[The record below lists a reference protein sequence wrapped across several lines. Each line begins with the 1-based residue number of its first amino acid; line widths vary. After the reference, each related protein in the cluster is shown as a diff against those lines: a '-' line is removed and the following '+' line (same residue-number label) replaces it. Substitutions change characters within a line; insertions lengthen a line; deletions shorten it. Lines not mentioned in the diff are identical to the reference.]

1 MTERIAVGYIPRT
14 KGVRGVVKV
23 EVLTHRLSRFDEL
36 SHVVVQKEGHAD
48 RPLDIEHWHSEPP
61 GILMKFVG
69 IDNPEE
75 ARETLVKGYITIAP
89 HEMAPLPKD
98 IYYISD
104 LVGCVVQDESGGHLG
119 KIAEV
124 LKMPSTDVYVVRDGR
139 RELLVPAV
147 RDYIVEISIPQRR
160 LVVRGIEDLLTVS

>member
-1 MTERIAVGYIPRT
+1 MTKRVAVGYIPRT

-23 EVLTHRLSRFDEL
+23 EVLTHRLNRFDEL
-36 SHVVVQKEGHAD
+36 SQVVVQKEGHTD
-48 RPLDIEHWHSEPP
+48 RQFEIEHWHPEPP

-69 IDNPEE
+69 IDTPEE

-89 HEMAPLPKD
+89 HEMAPLPEGM
-98 IYYISD
+98 YYISD
-104 LVGCVVQDESGGHLG
+104 LVGCLVQNESGGHLG

-124 LKMPSTDVYVVRDGR
+124 LQMPSTDVYVVRDGR

-147 RDYIVEISIPQRR
+147 GDYIVEISIPRR
-160 LVVRGIEDLLTVS
+160 QLVVRGIEDLLTVS